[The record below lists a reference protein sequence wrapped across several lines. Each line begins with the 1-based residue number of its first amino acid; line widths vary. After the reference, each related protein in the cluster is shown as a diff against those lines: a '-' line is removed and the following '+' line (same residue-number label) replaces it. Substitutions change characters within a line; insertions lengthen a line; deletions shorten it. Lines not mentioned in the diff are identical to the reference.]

1 MQKTSSI
8 SEEYSEEYEA
18 FLRRVISVLGA
29 ETLAEMSKHQE
40 TVLGETLEKLLEER
54 TFDQVTNEMIKG
66 AWDVTTHIHPV
77 DGSFRY

>member
-1 MQKTSSI
+1 MSRSGT
-8 SEEYSEEYEA
+8 EEYEV
-18 FLRRVISVLGA
+18 FLRRVVSVLGQ

-40 TVLGETLEKLLEER
+40 TVLGETLEELLEEM
-54 TFDQVTNEMIKG
+54 TYDQVTNEMIHG

>member
-40 TVLGETLEKLLEER
+40 TLLGENLADQPKLR
-54 TFDQVTNEMIKG
+54 GD
-66 AWDVTTHIHPV
+66 H
-77 DGSFRY
+77 

>member
-1 MQKTSSI
+1 MSRSGTG
-8 SEEYSEEYEA
+8 EYEA
-18 FLRRVISVLGA
+18 FLRRVVSVLGQ

-40 TVLGETLEKLLEER
+40 TVLGETLEELLEER
-54 TFDQVTNEMIKG
+54 TYDQVTNEMIKV

>member
-1 MQKTSSI
+1 MQKKSSI
-8 SEEYSEEYEA
+8 SEEYEA
-18 FLRRVISVLGA
+18 FLRRVVSVLGQ

-40 TVLGETLEKLLEER
+40 TVLGETLADLWEE
-54 TFDQVTNEMIKG
+54 TQSYEGITNEMIKG

>member
-1 MQKTSSI
+1 MQKISSI
-8 SEEYSEEYEA
+8 SEEYEA

>member
-8 SEEYSEEYEA
+8 LEECEA
-18 FLRRVISVLGA
+18 FLRRVIPVLGE

-40 TVLGETLEKLLEER
+40 TVLGETLADLCAELRGYEGIS
-54 TFDQVTNEMIKG
+54 NEMIKG
-66 AWDVTTHIHPV
+66 AQDVTTHIYSV

>member
-8 SEEYSEEYEA
+8 SEEYEA
-18 FLRRVISVLGA
+18 FLCRVISVLGA

-40 TVLGETLEKLLEER
+40 TLLGETLEEFLEER
-54 TFDQVTNEMIKG
+54 TFDQVTNEMIHG
-66 AWDVTTHIHPV
+66 AWDVTTHLHPM

>member
-8 SEEYSEEYEA
+8 SEEYEA
-18 FLRRVISVLGA
+18 FLRRVVSVPGQ

-40 TVLGETLEKLLEER
+40 TVLGETLEELLEER
-54 TFDQVTNEMIKG
+54 TYNQVTNEMIKG

-77 DGSFRY
+77 DGSIRY